1 MAGRSSDDGEPA
13 LRSLCLT
20 VPLHLTSTIVY
31 TYPWWILTAAPTFRT
46 VQANKSKQ
54 KKIKRAPFPSVD
66 LNRLASLFCRTL
78 DILYA
83 PGVASR
89 ASLSDGCRALGEW

>member
-1 MAGRSSDDGEPA
+1 MAEN
-13 LRSLCLT
+13 
-20 VPLHLTSTIVY
+20 
-31 TYPWWILTAAPTFRT
+31 TAATWDERLDFFIAKQRGVIAAARRHGGRQAMHVRT